1 MHKRSNCGL
10 PMPRWTWIVINPGIK
25 FYYRPPIDPSKN
37 GSGYSDRQ
45 NSRLEDSEPV
55 WKRNSNYIF

>member
-1 MHKRSNCGL
+1 
-10 PMPRWTWIVINPGIK
+10 MPIWTSWIVINPGIK

-45 NSRLEDSEPV
+45 NSRLEESEPV